1 MGGAIG
7 AVLPLGVGVS
17 LSPIPIIAVVLML
30 ATPRGRVNGPAFLLG
45 WVVGL
50 AVAGAV
56 VLLVSGGAGA
66 SDAGAPA
73 TWVSVV
79 KIVLAVVLLA
89 LAVRQWR
96 HRPRGE
102 GDAALPAWMRSI
114 DTLGPAKTL
123 GLGFALSALNP
134 KNLLLT
140 VGAAAAI
147 AQTGI
152 STGDQAIAL
161 AVFIVLGTVGPA
173 VPVIIAVGLGS
184 RSRRLLDGLRSWMAA
199 HNAAIM
205 GVLLLVIGV
214 KLLGDGISGL
224 SG

>member
-66 SDAGAPA
+66 SYAGAPA

-96 HRPRGE
+96 HRPHGE
-102 GDAALPAWMRSI
+102 GEAALPAWMRSI

-152 STGDQAIAL
+152 STGDQGDRTRG
-161 AVFIVLGTVGPA
+161 VH
-173 VPVIIAVGLGS
+173 
-184 RSRRLLDGLRSWMAA
+184 RSRDRGPGRPGDHRGGAREPLASPARRASAAGWPPTTPRSWACCSSSA
-199 HNAAIM
+199 
-205 GVLLLVIGV
+205 
-214 KLLGDGISGL
+214 
-224 SG
+224 